1 MYFCMFYDIPFRIL
15 NFYLQKWEVARDQVL
30 HNSGKDLQDSVQV
43 VGQTQDT
50 GSSLR
55 PTLGYAS

>member
-1 MYFCMFYDIPFRIL
+1 MFYSMLYRII
-15 NFYLQKWEVARDQVL
+15 NVYLQKWGFARDQVL
-30 HNSGKDLQDSVQV
+30 HNSGKDLQNSVQN
-43 VGQTQDT
+43 GGLTQDI